1 MSQEYRVFAK
11 FVRRVQRRL
20 YQRRLLQGGVLIGT
34 VALALLLLG
43 VAVQPLIPRQPLAPV
58 IYSAIGVL
66 AVLALIV
73 YVLRPAVRWVTQ
85 RQALARI
92 EETYPGSH
100 DDLRN
105 ALQLDAETLGARQP
119 ARRGAR
125 LGAGV
130 APAGRSSDG
139 QLQRADRR
147 APPSSARR
155 GLVRHAGAGRG
166 WGQSFA
172 ARRPGRIVAHA
183 DPAPLLPAGSRHADH
198 HRARSRRSLPR
209 AATSTCRRR

>member
-130 APAGRSSDG
+130 APGGS
-139 QLQRADRR
+139 LVRR
-147 APPSSARR
+147 PASAR
-155 GLVRHAGAGRG
+155 GPSCAAVVCTAWPGASCWCWPRLG
-166 WGQSFA
+166 S
-172 ARRPGRIVAHA
+172 VVCS
-183 DPAPLLPAGSRHADH
+183 PAPWTNRGA
-198 HRARSRRSLPR
+198 
-209 AATSTCRRR
+209 C